1 MKEMEI
7 NFSELSDWCDGARRT
22 LDSEREKIM
31 ERVELVDGLARA
43 MEAIDEILSENESL
57 KAEIEMQ
64 RAQLQAEKEQRTKA
78 EMQLGEM
85 SKLSAGVAKKASQE
99 EVLKA
104 IRVFVNKSKRKKID
118 KRIAVKEMVLEL
130 ANANGIV
137 LPEDLATTID
147 ALDDEQTE
155 AKVVNVQGNYNDIH
169 ENGSVNRI

>member
-1 MKEMEI
+1 M
-7 NFSELSDWCDGARRT
+7 
-22 LDSEREKIM
+22 
-31 ERVELVDGLARA
+31 
-43 MEAIDEILSENESL
+43 
-57 KAEIEMQ
+57 
-64 RAQLQAEKEQRTKA
+64 
-78 EMQLGEM
+78 
-85 SKLSAGVAKKASQE
+85 
-99 EVLKA
+99 LKA